1 MTARRVRDLAILLLA
16 GASLAACTTPMR
28 PKLTNRMSEVQPTA
42 PPAAQPTGRGG
53 TYKVGNPYQV
63 GGIWYVPHEDP
74 NYDATG
80 VASWYGDQFHMKST
94 ANGETF
100 DMNAISAA
108 HTTLPMPSMVEVT
121 NLENGKKLV
130 VRVND
135 RGPFVGG
142 RLIDLSHAAARE
154 LGYERQGTAKV
165 RVRYLGPAPLGVG
178 DGVRYAANT
187 TSIPG
192 PTTVPAPSGDTISFK
207 PIAPASTVSATALP
221 PLASAPA
228 ASSSPAAAPRI
239 YAAAA
244 PARETWAPTAMPGYA
259 PPAKP
264 TYAPPTMIPHAA
276 ATPAKPTY
284 IAQAGPAGSD
294 AALYKVQAGAYSDI
308 DSAKRVA
315 DQLAGTGPCRVEAVE
330 RQDGTIYR
338 VIVQASAD
346 EGEAWALRDRVAS
359 FGYSDARVIRP
370 F

>member
-1 MTARRVRDLAILLLA
+1 MLRLRVTRLEDRHDRPPSPRPRHPPAGWRLARRLFDADASEAYEPHVGGPAD
-16 GASLAACTTPMR
+16 GA
-28 PKLTNRMSEVQPTA
+28 
-42 PPAAQPTGRGG
+42 PATQPTGRGG

-154 LGYERQGTAKV
+154 LGYEREGTAKV
-165 RVRYLGPAPLGVG
+165 RVRYLGPAQLGVG

-192 PTTVPAPSGDTISFK
+192 PTTVPAPTGDAMSFK
-207 PIAPASTVSATALP
+207 PITPASTVSATALP
-221 PLASAPA
+221 PVAAAPA
-228 ASSSPAAAPRI
+228 TSGIPAAAPRT

-244 PARETWAPTAMPGYA
+244 PARETWAP
-259 PPAKP
+259 PPCRATRRRP
-264 TYAPPTMIPHAA
+264 SPPTP
-276 ATPAKPTY
+276 
-284 IAQAGPAGSD
+284 
-294 AALYKVQAGAYSDI
+294 
-308 DSAKRVA
+308 R
-315 DQLAGTGPCRVEAVE
+315 R
-330 RQDGTIYR
+330 R
-338 VIVQASAD
+338 
-346 EGEAWALRDRVAS
+346 
-359 FGYSDARVIRP
+359 
-370 F
+370 